1 MVNYLKM
8 NLVSKLS
15 GNFFYAGIFGLLLSA
30 VFSEYTSQFLY
41 AKYQGWLGWRSLTG
55 NDPNYLTMII
65 QKISW
70 AGFFFTS
77 WYMLWKFDSFFRVK
91 AKSIEKQRDEDEKI
105 ENEVPEDLEEEEK
118 DNPQS
123 NLGTETEPVN
133 EKPNDSEPAKK
144 MDAIKIDD
152 TTEIQ
157 FSFVDIKYAELLGL
171 TEPFKLEEIKP
182 AYRKLIAQYHPD
194 RVAAMGEEI
203 QAVAEKKAKEINRTY
218 DYFQKKFDLN

>member
-1 MVNYLKM
+1 M
-8 NLVSKLS
+8 NFVSKLS
-15 GNFFYAGIFGLLLSA
+15 GNFFYAGVFGLLLSA

-41 AKYQGWLGWRSLTG
+41 AKYQGWIGWRSLTG
-55 NDPNYLTMII
+55 NDPNYLTLII

-91 AKSIEKQRDEDEKI
+91 SKSMEKQVDQDEKI
-105 ENEVPEDLEEEEK
+105 HNEEPEDLAEEK
-118 DNPQS
+118 KDKPQS
-123 NLGTETEPVN
+123 NLETEREPVN
-133 EKPNDSEPAKK
+133 ESPNDSEPVRA
-144 MDAIKIDD
+144 MDTGNIDNPNEIK
-152 TTEIQ
+152 

-171 TEPFKLEEIKP
+171 TEPFKLEDIKP

-203 QAVAEKKAKEINRTY
+203 RTVAEKKAKEINRTY

>member
-1 MVNYLKM
+1 M
-8 NLVSKLS
+8 NFVSKLS
-15 GNFFYAGIFGLLLSA
+15 GNFFYAGVFGLLLSA

-41 AKYQGWLGWRSLTG
+41 AKYQGWIGWRSLTG
-55 NDPNYLTMII
+55 NDPNYLTLII

-91 AKSIEKQRDEDEKI
+91 SKSMEKQVDQDEKVH
-105 ENEVPEDLEEEEK
+105 NEEPEDLAEEK
-118 DNPQS
+118 KDKPQS
-123 NLGTETEPVN
+123 NLETEREPVN
-133 EKPNDSEPAKK
+133 ESPNDSEPVRE
-144 MDAIKIDD
+144 MDTGNIDNPNEIK
-152 TTEIQ
+152 

-171 TEPFKLEEIKP
+171 TEPFKLEDIKP

-203 QAVAEKKAKEINRTY
+203 RTVAEKKAKEINRTY

>member
-1 MVNYLKM
+1 M
-8 NLVSKLS
+8 NFVSKLS
-15 GNFFYAGIFGLLLSA
+15 GNFFYAGVFGLLLSA

-41 AKYQGWLGWRSLTG
+41 AKYQGWTGWRSLTG
-55 NDPNYLTMII
+55 NDPNYLTLII

-91 AKSIEKQRDEDEKI
+91 SKSMEKQVDQDEKI
-105 ENEVPEDLEEEEK
+105 HNEEPEDLAEEK
-118 DNPQS
+118 KDKPQS
-123 NLGTETEPVN
+123 NLETEREPVN
-133 EKPNDSEPAKK
+133 ESPNDSEPVRA
-144 MDAIKIDD
+144 MDTGNIDNPNEIK
-152 TTEIQ
+152 

-171 TEPFKLEEIKP
+171 TEPFKLEDIKP

-203 QAVAEKKAKEINRTY
+203 RTVAEKKAKEINRTY

>member
-1 MVNYLKM
+1 M
-8 NLVSKLS
+8 NFVSKLS
-15 GNFFYAGIFGLLLSA
+15 GNFFYAGVFGLLLSA

-41 AKYQGWLGWRSLTG
+41 AKYQGWTGWRSLTG
-55 NDPNYLTMII
+55 NDPNYLTLII

-91 AKSIEKQRDEDEKI
+91 SKSMEKQVDQDEKI
-105 ENEVPEDLEEEEK
+105 HNEEPEDLAEEK
-118 DNPQS
+118 KDKPQS
-123 NLGTETEPVN
+123 NLETEREPVN
-133 EKPNDSEPAKK
+133 ESPNDSEPVRE
-144 MDAIKIDD
+144 MDTGNTDNPNEIK
-152 TTEIQ
+152 
-157 FSFVDIKYAELLGL
+157 FSFVDIKYAELLDL
-171 TEPFKLEEIKP
+171 TEPFKLEDIKP

-203 QAVAEKKAKEINRTY
+203 RTVAEKKAKEINRTY